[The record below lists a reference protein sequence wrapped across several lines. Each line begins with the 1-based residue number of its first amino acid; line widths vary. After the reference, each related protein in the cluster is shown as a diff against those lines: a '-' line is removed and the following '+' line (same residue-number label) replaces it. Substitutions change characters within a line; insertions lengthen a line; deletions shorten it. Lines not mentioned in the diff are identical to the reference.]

1 MVAPRR
7 SDLRLE
13 LKSNMLN
20 YRAGRSCLLG
30 ARDGISCLAFTPL
43 VSFCYVPTYTRGCYI
58 SFSLFVPHFLE
69 IRPNFNSAILWNE
82 TFKFV
87 ALKIN
92 LTTVWIVKQKQ
103 KPTT

>member
-43 VSFCYVPTYTRGCYI
+43 VSFCYVPTYTSGCYI

-69 IRPNFNSAILWNE
+69 IRPILKSAILWNE
-82 TFKFV
+82 TFQFV
-87 ALKIN
+87 AFKKN
-92 LTTVWIVKQKQ
+92 LTSVQIVNQKRKQS
-103 KPTT
+103 T